1 MKIYHHQNVI
11 SRYVFRSKRV
21 SWKSIYVAIEAH
33 SKKMI
38 YNQNKNANVFQFQA
52 GCMTH
57 PMMKNIR
64 HIESGLSRY
73 FYPHFKTKQ

>member
-1 MKIYHHQNVI
+1 MLFPDTSSVQNVYLGNQYMLPLRHI
-11 SRYVFRSKRV
+11 
-21 SWKSIYVAIEAH
+21 A
-33 SKKMI
+33 KKMI

-64 HIESGLSRY
+64 HIESGLSKY